1 MEPGWRNNSSMR
13 AVGEVSPNQ
22 CNLSQN
28 SNSNRKTV
36 KLLVVRERALGGE
49 NSLCKD
55 FEAEGARQ
63 GWRMKSAEE
72 SCCCG
77 R

>member
-1 MEPGWRNNSSMR
+1 MEPGWRNNSSMT

-36 KLLVVRERALGGE
+36 KLLLERGLWVERIAYAKTLRQREEGRGG
-49 NSLCKD
+49 
-55 FEAEGARQ
+55 G
-63 GWRMKSAEE
+63 
-72 SCCCG
+72 
-77 R
+77 